1 MTVTGTGVI
10 MKKRIAAIFMAFIVA
25 LCVVQPV
32 SAEAATLPTAKV
44 FYMTHL
50 SDFNKYAGKSIKFDY
65 TVPESQSVKYLKTKF
80 TLKQDS
86 IVKFNTSFECDGAL
100 LFWDCYIYQNASMVN
115 PVHKMVD
122 LGTDEKYAQLKKGT
136 YYVKYVLDNKYGG
149 SYKGSVTLSIG
160 AMFTQ
165 NAITVTRAYNKKTK
179 KVDVKF
185 KQNVYCKEDA
195 DCGDAMIQYVP
206 RKDTDSSWGHWICN
220 NCKKIEGY
228 QIGKVSVT
236 KNTIITLR
244 TTFGDT
250 VKMTYV
256 KVVYDKT
263 VPSISGVK
271 NKGVYKKSASFSVV
285 DKQSGVKV
293 AILDG
298 KSIKANKK
306 YIVKKKGTHIVR
318 ARDNNGNLRVIKFTV
333 K

>member
-1 MTVTGTGVI
+1 

-136 YYVKYVLDNKYGG
+136 YYVKYFMRRL
-149 SYKGSVTLSIG
+149 I
-160 AMFTQ
+160 
-165 NAITVTRAYNKKTK
+165 
-179 KVDVKF
+179 
-185 KQNVYCKEDA
+185 
-195 DCGDAMIQYVP
+195 
-206 RKDTDSSWGHWICN
+206 
-220 NCKKIEGY
+220 
-228 QIGKVSVT
+228 
-236 KNTIITLR
+236 
-244 TTFGDT
+244 
-250 VKMTYV
+250 
-256 KVVYDKT
+256 
-263 VPSISGVK
+263 
-271 NKGVYKKSASFSVV
+271 
-285 DKQSGVKV
+285 
-293 AILDG
+293 
-298 KSIKANKK
+298 
-306 YIVKKKGTHIVR
+306 
-318 ARDNNGNLRVIKFTV
+318 
-333 K
+333 

>member
-25 LCVVQPV
+25 LSLVQPV

-65 TVPESQSVKYLKTKF
+65 TVPKSQSVKYLKTKF

-86 IVKFNTSFECDGAL
+86 IVKLNTIFECDGAL
-100 LFWDCYIYQNASMVN
+100 LFWDCYIYQNASMIN
-115 PVHKMVD
+115 PVHEMVD
-122 LGTDEKYAQLKKGT
+122 LGINEKYVQLKKGT
-136 YYVKYVLDNKYGG
+136 YYVKYVLDNEYGG
-149 SYKGSVTLSIG
+149 SYKGSLTLSIG
-160 AMFTQ
+160 AMSPK
-165 NAITVTRAYNKKTK
+165 NAISVTRAYNKKTK
-179 KVDVKF
+179 KVDVRF

-195 DCGDAMIQYVP
+195 DCGDAMIQYVAH
-206 RKDTDSSWGHWICN
+206 KDTDSSWGHWICN

-228 QIGKVSVT
+228 QTGKVSVS

-285 DKQSGVKV
+285 DKQSGVK
-293 AILDG
+293 AATLDG
-298 KSIKANKK
+298 KSIKANRK
-306 YIVKKKGTHIVR
+306 YTVKKKGSHVVR